1 MSDENVKSA
10 NDNPNQENNA
20 QQQVPPIV
28 INTQYIKDFSLEI
41 PHAPEVFRNLN
52 QAPAVNIHVDV
63 NASHMHENFFNVELS
78 IAMDGDLIDEK
89 LFILELKYAAV
100 VSLNVPKEHVEPIL
114 LVEIPRMLFPFAR
127 SIVTN
132 ALVDDIHVDVIPMIM
147 EGYSN
152 GIDRCITNLV
162 GQSPHV
168 LCQVVD
174 LIVEAIDL
182 CSV

>member
-1 MSDENVKSA
+1 MRQRPLLDAIPYLGHRGTSYQLRKHGKLSVHLPQLWTDGENQLYSLFLCHLRI
-10 NDNPNQENNA
+10 NA
-20 QQQVPPIV
+20 
-28 INTQYIKDFSLEI
+28 
-41 PHAPEVFRNLN
+41 H
-52 QAPAVNIHVDV
+52 
-63 NASHMHENFFNVELS
+63 LS
-78 IAMDGDLIDEK
+78 YGVHD
-89 LFILELKYAAV
+89 
-100 VSLNVPKEHVEPIL
+100 
-114 LVEIPRMLFPFAR
+114 
-127 SIVTN
+127 TN

>member
-10 NDNPNQENNA
+10 NDNPNQDNNT

-89 LFILELKYAAV
+89 LFILELKYAGI

-127 SIVTN
+127 SIITN
-132 ALVDDIHVDVIPMIM
+132 ALVDGGLPPFML
-147 EGYSN
+147 N
-152 GIDRCITNLV
+152 PIDFVAMYQNRQAQQAQRPAAQPEPANK
-162 GQSPHV
+162 P
-168 LCQVVD
+168 
-174 LIVEAIDL
+174 E
-182 CSV
+182 